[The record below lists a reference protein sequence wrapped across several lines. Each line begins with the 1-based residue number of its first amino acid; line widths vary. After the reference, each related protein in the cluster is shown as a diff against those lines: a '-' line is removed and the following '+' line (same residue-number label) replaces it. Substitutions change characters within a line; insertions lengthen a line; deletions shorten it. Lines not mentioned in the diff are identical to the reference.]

1 MLVLHGPKGLAL
13 VMGKRDHM
21 SRDTFRTHGSP
32 ARPAAATTTWTAVGC
47 LLAAALA
54 LAGCGSSGT
63 SSSTASTSST
73 PTATSASATT
83 STTPTSTASAAA
95 TSSSPAAAGSGA
107 SVPFPVA
114 VGDTWKYAT
123 TAATETG
130 TTINKMTAVVPVASG
145 QQVTVTSTSTLLGVT
160 TNHTFT
166 YVFGSDGSITY
177 PLSQFGSS
185 SGVTLSG
192 SGVLWPPAAVIDSGT
207 PSTSDLKISINESG
221 VKLSTTA
228 HITVQGAGTASVT
241 VPAGTYQATVVNM
254 TIALTVEGISVT
266 EQVKTWLA
274 SGVGPVKDEVILDEA
289 GTNHVEASEELESFT
304 KG

>member
-13 VMGKRDHM
+13 VMGSGNHM

-32 ARPAAATTTWTAVGC
+32 ARPAAAAAAATWTAAGC

-54 LAGCGSSGT
+54 LAGCGSSGN
-63 SSSTASTSST
+63 SSSSASTSSTTT

-83 STTPTSTASAAA
+83 STTSAAGTPSSTAAA
-95 TSSSPAAAGSGA
+95 SSSA
-107 SVPFPVA
+107 SVPFPVG
-114 VGDTWKYAT
+114 VGNTWKYAT
-123 TAATETG
+123 TAGSETG

-145 QQVTVTSTSTLLGVT
+145 QQVTVTSTSTLLGT
-160 TNHTFT
+160 TTHNSFT
-166 YVFGSDGSITY
+166 YIFGSDGSITY
-177 PLSQFGSS
+177 PLSQLGSS

-192 SGVLWPPAAVIDSGT
+192 SGVLWPNAAAIASGT
-207 PSTSDLKISINESG
+207 PSTSQLKISINESG

-289 GTNHVEASEELESFT
+289 GADHVEAGEQLESFT

>member
-1 MLVLHGPKGLAL
+1 MN
-13 VMGKRDHM
+13 
-21 SRDTFRTHGSP
+21 RDTFRTHGSP
-32 ARPAAATTTWTAVGC
+32 DRPAAATATWTAAGC

-54 LAGCGSSGT
+54 VAGCGSSGT
-63 SSSTASTSST
+63 SSSSASTSTTST

-83 STTPTSTASAAA
+83 STTSTASAAA

-114 VGDTWKYAT
+114 VGNTWKYAT
-123 TAATETG
+123 TAASETG

-145 QQVTVTSTSTLLGVT
+145 QQVTVTSTSTLLGT
-160 TNHTFT
+160 TTTHTFT

-177 PLSQFGSS
+177 PLGQLGST

-192 SGVLWPPAAVIDSGT
+192 SGVFWPPAAVLDSGK
-207 PSTSDLKISINESG
+207 PSTSELKISINESG

-254 TIALTVEGISVT
+254 TIALSVDGIAVS

-289 GTNHVEASEELESFT
+289 GTDHVAASEALESFT